1 MGSSNIQELL
11 RKSQEEETASHALH
25 RPHEREYSGS
35 GLGIVDATGPPP
47 SRRGSA
53 CGKPAEASRT
63 LAWEAEMPV

>member
-35 GLGIVDATGPPP
+35 GLGNVDATGPPP
-47 SRRGSA
+47 SGARR
-53 CGKPAEASRT
+53 
-63 LAWEAEMPV
+63 LLF